1 MYEHVVSSADWII
14 TQVQLGNALSIFR
27 VDCNGHWLHIVC
39 PHLVNDIN
47 GHPEWI
53 VGNCTDVL
61 GEFSLIKVHISKLRY
76 FPIIGQDNDLPV
88 RSEVNESVPTSAL
101 RGGPLTTEDGAKI
114 ASLPCWLVAFKGSK
128 LPQGDVRSDKSESDM
143 DYMGTGYKEWHCWA

>member
-1 MYEHVVSSADWII
+1 MAITIKLYSETTTARSDYTGEPCQVYEHVVSSADWII

-101 RGGPLTTEDGAKI
+101 RGGLSPPKMAPRSHP
-114 ASLPCWLVAFKGSK
+114 SLVG
-128 LPQGDVRSDKSESDM
+128 
-143 DYMGTGYKEWHCWA
+143 